1 MEIMKVGVI
10 AIIYYFIIIILYVTL
25 SSPFDDM
32 MTSFEDL
39 DLTASD
45 SHIETNTALGR
56 TVWDICFAGLALVP
70 ALWMAVYL
78 LRREPHWGYGP

>member
-10 AIIYYFIIIILYVTL
+10 AIIYYFIIIILYITL

-45 SHIETNTALGR
+45 SEIESTSALAR
-56 TVWDICFAGLALVP
+56 TVYDMCFAGLALVP